1 MAGIRNQNDGLC
13 MRSACYC
20 REVGKL
26 LQIRNLPDFTH
37 AELQRRAKEAGLTM
51 SELAG
56 RILNEAMS
64 TRSMAEIF
72 REVERTGVD
81 FDVDQMIADLRAER
95 EARG

>member
-1 MAGIRNQNDGLC
+1 
-13 MRSACYC
+13 
-20 REVGKL
+20 
-26 LQIRNLPDFTH
+26 
-37 AELQRRAKEAGLTM
+37 M

-72 REVERTGVD
+72 REAEHTGVA

-95 EARG
+95 DARG

>member
-1 MAGIRNQNDGLC
+1 MTGFRSQDDRAC
-13 MRSACYC
+13 MRCACYGWG
-20 REVGKL
+20 VGKL
-26 LQIRNLPDFTH
+26 LQIRNLPESTH

-72 REVERTGVD
+72 REVERTGVA
-81 FDVDQMIADLRAER
+81 FDVHQMIADLRSER

>member
-1 MAGIRNQNDGLC
+1 
-13 MRSACYC
+13 MRCACY
-20 REVGKL
+20 RFGVGKL
-26 LQIRNLPDFTH
+26 LQIRNLPEFTH

-72 REVERTGVD
+72 REVERTGVA
-81 FDVDQMIADLRAER
+81 FDVDQMIADLRSER